1 MVKLKL
7 GHYKLPTYQ
16 HKTAQKLRQ
25 RYFGNFEVT
34 AVHSPTAIELALPA
48 YMSRVH
54 NVIHP
59 EYIRLGHTNANGS
72 YKKGV
77 ERGTGFRDVITA
89 AFDMTTEY
97 GIDEIVAHRHVGTP
111 SDGSI
116 EYLIRWEN
124 CSNLQVTWEPQAAL
138 IHAPRKVTAY
148 QRRQRVLQNA
158 RDAVEYVTPVDMQCS
173 AAMLVKKSTGEGQ
186 PAAGR
191 CVNDYRYL
199 NLNTATASSSMLND
213 PRRLGAK
220 F

>member
-1 MVKLKL
+1 M
-7 GHYKLPTYQ
+7 
-16 HKTAQKLRQ
+16 
-25 RYFGNFEVT
+25 
-34 AVHSPTAIELALPA
+34 HSPTAIELALPA

-111 SDGSI
+111 SDGNI

-148 QRRQRVLQNA
+148 QRKQGSRPRSACVFRVSNTPRLRAQVTRVRARRAQVECNLQSVQNCL
-158 RDAVEYVTPVDMQCS
+158 VPSS
-173 AAMLVKKSTGEGQ
+173 AA
-186 PAAGR
+186 P
-191 CVNDYRYL
+191 
-199 NLNTATASSSMLND
+199 
-213 PRRLGAK
+213 
-220 F
+220 